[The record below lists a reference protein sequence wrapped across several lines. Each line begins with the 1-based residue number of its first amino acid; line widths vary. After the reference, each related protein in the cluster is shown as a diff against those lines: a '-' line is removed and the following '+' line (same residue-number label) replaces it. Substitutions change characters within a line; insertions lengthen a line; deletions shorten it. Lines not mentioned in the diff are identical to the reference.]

1 MRIPERDVLP
11 WTYAA
16 RRRRALFFLLV
27 SIPAL
32 IAAHFFAEAMAGNS
46 AMSVAGFLT
55 ATTFCVLYAW
65 TAAGFW
71 VASAGLVRLIS
82 RPDRF
87 TIAQPAPDF
96 GRLPPTAVIMPICN
110 ESVDRVYAGLRANM
124 RSLHSTGLAHH
135 FDFFVLSDSNEPRLW
150 VQEEWAWTRLRAEFG
165 RAPHVYYRRRTSN
178 LNAKSG
184 NINDFCRRWG
194 SRYRYAIVLDADSV
208 MSGST
213 MVRLTRLM
221 QANPSLGIIQTSPRL
236 VNRHSM
242 FARMQQFAARLYGT
256 LFAAGLRFWQ
266 LGDGHYIGHNAIIRL
281 APFMEH
287 CALPKLPGKAPLGG
301 HIMSHDFVEAALM
314 RRAGYGIWLEY
325 ELEGSYEETPPTLL
339 NDLARDRRWC
349 QGNLQH
355 LRLLAVRGLNA
366 AHRLLF
372 INGALSY
379 LSSPLWL
386 GFILLTGVESFR
398 LGHTPKLYFS
408 PNTFFPI
415 WPISHEFLFLRL
427 LASTM
432 ALLLAPRIM
441 ALALALARR
450 PLRKG
455 FGGARLLLSNA
466 AAELVI
472 SSLLAPVRMW
482 FHSRFVLLTLLGR
495 PVQWRSPKRK
505 DAPTRWKEALE
516 HHGVGSL
523 VGLTGAIFVYF
534 SIPSVFWWMLP
545 VFAGLML
552 SIPLSV
558 LSSNPLLGE
567 SVRRAG
573 LFLTPEERNPPAV
586 LQDLTRAQEEA
597 EREPAFAAGVADAV
611 TNPRINALLATR
623 SRSRKRRIGAI
634 RSTEIYYKALHLGPD
649 ALSAEEQRALVTDPA
664 LLRALH
670 RAIWRLPDAAFCHWR
685 SRLA

>member
-1 MRIPERDVLP
+1 MSVPEQDILP

-32 IAAHFFAEAMAGNS
+32 IAAHFFSEAMAGNS
-46 AMSVAGFLT
+46 AMSVPGFLT
-55 ATTFCVLYAW
+55 AMTFCVLYAW

-71 VASAGLVRLIS
+71 VASAGFVRLIS
-82 RPDRF
+82 RPDQF
-87 TIAQPAPDF
+87 TISQPAPES
-96 GRLPPTAVIMPICN
+96 GPLPPTAVIMPICN
-110 ESVDRVYAGLRANM
+110 ESVDRVYAGLRASM
-124 RSLHSTGLAHH
+124 RSLQDTGLAHH

-150 VQEEWAWTRLRAEFG
+150 VREEWAWTRLRSEFG
-165 RAPHVYYRRRTSN
+165 RAPRVYYRRRKLN

-194 SRYRYAIVLDADSV
+194 SRYRYAIILDADSV

-213 MVRLTRLM
+213 MVHLTRLI

-266 LGDGHYIGHNAIIRL
+266 LGDGHYIGHNAIVRL

-287 CALPKLPGKAPLGG
+287 CALPRLSGKAPLGG

-314 RRAGYGIWLEY
+314 RRAGYGVWLEY
-325 ELEGSYEETPPTLL
+325 ELEGSYEENPASLL
-339 NDLARDRRWC
+339 DDLARDRRWC

-355 LRLLAVRGLNA
+355 LRLLTVRGLNA

-372 INGALSY
+372 VNGALSY
-379 LSSPLWL
+379 LSSPLWF
-386 GFILLTGVESFR
+386 GFILLTGAESFR
-398 LGHTPKLYFS
+398 LGHTQTLYFS
-408 PNTFFPI
+408 SNGFFPI

-432 ALLLAPRIM
+432 ALLLVPRIM

-466 AAELVI
+466 ALELVV

-482 FHSRFVLLTLLGR
+482 FHTRFVLLTLLGR

-516 HHGVGSL
+516 RHGIGSL
-523 VGLTGAIFVYF
+523 VSLAGAIFVYF
-534 SIPSVFWWMLP
+534 TIAPLFWWMLP
-545 VFAGLML
+545 VFAGLIL

-558 LSSNPLLGE
+558 LSSSPQLGKAA
-567 SVRRAG
+567 RRAG
-573 LFLTPEERNPPAV
+573 LFLIPEERDPPAV
-586 LQDLTRAQEEA
+586 LQDLARAQDEA
-597 EREPAFAAGVADAV
+597 DREPAFAAGVAEAV
-611 TNPRINALLATR
+611 TNPRMNALLANR
-623 SRSRKRRIGAI
+623 SGSRKCRASTI

-649 ALSAEEQRALVTDPA
+649 ALSTEEQRTLLTDPA

-670 RAIWRLPDAAFCHWR
+670 RAIWRLPDAAFCRWG